1 MNRRSVLL
9 IITAA
14 VLIELLSGV
23 QYYTT
28 HNLLEEELEKRAESE
43 LTMKAILIR
52 STLNAAEDMLKDHV
66 WDIRQQLHHPDSVM
80 RAVER
85 LVVTNRYVCGGFM
98 AFVPNFYAS
107 KGRLFEPYA
116 HKKGDRVW
124 MEQIAGEK
132 HDYTE
137 RFFYQEVLASGENR
151 WMEPYLDSE
160 GAQTLITSYVVP
172 IPDNGGGMAGVA
184 GIDISVEWLSDT
196 INSRHI
202 YPSSFVLLLTEG
214 GSPIVLPTS
223 ESIHAELPLRLVDL
237 INDSTATHRLSSS
250 GRSTMV
256 RFSDDGESGT
266 IFYANMRGVPHWQI
280 AVVCYDSEV
289 YGDLVSLRIYI
300 TLLMLLAFGGLLY
313 MVWRFVRNE
322 QQLTERNLE
331 QKRMDHELSIAHTIQ
346 QRLLPGSESMPA
358 NSKDIHMKGILIPAK
373 AVGGDLFNAF
383 IRDDKLF
390 FCIGDVSGKGI
401 PSALIMAITQ
411 TLFRNIA
418 SRENNPEHIMAQLN
432 EMACRNN
439 KDNIFVT
446 LFVGVLDLPSGHLR
460 YCNAGH
466 EKPIIIRKKDK
477 GESEKPKLSTTDKEQ
492 GTTDKEQ
499 GTTDS
504 LHASPSTLHA
514 SPSTLHASLSTLHAK
529 SMECVMV
536 DALPNLPIGLFENFP
551 FKMQRMNLNKGESL
565 FLYTDG
571 LTEARNAQGQLLGR
585 EHVMELF
592 ERIATNEPERLI
604 EATINDVNAFTAG
617 AEQTDDLTLLSFC
630 YTPMDYPSIL
640 EEDLVLQNDVKQV
653 GRLNSLVMEVA
664 DRLNIKKQ
672 LANKLKLAVEEAVVN
687 VMEYAYPAGTTGD
700 IHIHI
705 SSNGRRLKFVITDSG
720 ASFNPTEASAADTSL
735 TAEERPV
742 GGLGIFL
749 VRNLMDSINY
759 ERIDGK
765 NVLTLRKDYVSEM

>member
-1 MNRRSVLL
+1 MKLLNQIFPNSMNRRSVLL

-98 AFVPNFYAS
+98 AFVPDFYAS

-137 RFFYQEVLASGENR
+137 RFFYKEVLASGENR

-160 GAQTLITSYVVP
+160 GAQTLITSYVAP

-331 QKRMDHELSIAHTIQ
+331 QKRMDHELGIAHTIQ

-418 SRENNPEHIMAQLN
+418 SRENNPERIMAQLN

-466 EKPIIIRKKDK
+466 EKPIIIRKRDK
-477 GESEKPKLSTTDKEQ
+477 GESEKLKVKSEKLKMPS
-492 GTTDKEQ
+492 G
-499 GTTDS
+499 S
-504 LHASPSTLHA
+504 IASH
-514 SPSTLHASLSTLHAK
+514 STLHASLF
-529 SMECVMV
+529 ECVMV

-551 FKMQRMNLNKGESL
+551 FKMQKMNLNKGESL

-592 ERIATNEPERLI
+592 ERIATNEPEKLI

-653 GRLNSLVMEVA
+653 SRLNSLVMEVA
-664 DRLNIKKQ
+664 NRLNIKKQ